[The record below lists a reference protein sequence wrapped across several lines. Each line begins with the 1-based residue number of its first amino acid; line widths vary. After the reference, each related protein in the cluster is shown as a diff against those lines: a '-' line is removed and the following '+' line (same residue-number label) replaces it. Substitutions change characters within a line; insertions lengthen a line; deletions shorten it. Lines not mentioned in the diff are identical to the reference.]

1 MEKPS
6 DDMMDKMIDAMYTTK
21 GVQTGVCKGWRENLK
36 AAWRRLF
43 EPETAL
49 LPCPFCGS
57 EAKLLPLDSFV
68 EWAVACQHPEGE
80 CNVRIIYCD
89 TKEKAIAQ
97 WNRREAVRSTDEA
110 VKEYFEY
117 TKQFSFLSGKKF
129 LRYTEWLRER
139 EGK

>member
-6 DDMMDKMIDAMYTTK
+6 DEMMDRMI
-21 GVQTGVCKGWRENLK
+21 GVMMPSDIAHRCWRNEIK
-36 AAWRRLF
+36 SAWRRLF

-57 EAKLLPLDSFV
+57 EAKLLPLDSIV